1 MDKMSYSYFENNDIY
16 DPITAAVGNN
26 GNPTIDC
33 YAEGYFESVRFM
45 ICEILQRIRLRKNPE
60 SYKIDSKGIR
70 IVEDILVYPICF
82 NIRHSIE
89 LYLKAIIQK
98 IVMVYKIKEIAI
110 PRSWKDNHHDIL
122 LLWKLIF
129 SCSLN
134 NWGQDSNVDRKN
146 VFDERFDDY
155 LSKLNEYITQ
165 WGTIDRTGQTFRYPL
180 DTESKRH
187 LKDVSNIS
195 ILYMFRYAECNHKI
209 LKEFYDFLQDLYD
222 DYKVNRGNKFLT
234 YYQLTE
240 LAKLLPAYKDW
251 KKLLTAD
258 LRDNLKMKFK
268 LQSNRQI
275 SQCIDYIKE
284 DYYLSSLISK
294 DIPFK
299 NISIGK
305 IKEIIEFF
313 CKFQID
319 DFVCFNS
326 EELDLSNL
334 SSLIESSIKDFK
346 LIEEFFLEY
355 SFKELIDLITLI
367 YIGRDNEKPQ
377 IYDLFYKNMS
387 KMFENRES
395 IIRKLQEKRGNI
407 AIYLKEVLNVFGKS
421 LLCESKL

>member
-1 MDKMSYSYFENNDIY
+1 MSYSYFENNDIY

-45 ICEILQRIRLRKNPE
+45 ICEILQRMRLRKNPE
-60 SYKIDSKGIR
+60 SYKIDSKKIR

-98 IVMVYKIKEIAI
+98 IVMVYEIKEIAI
-110 PRSWKDNHHDIL
+110 PLSWKDNHHDIL

-180 DTESKRH
+180 DTESQRH
-187 LKDVSNIS
+187 LKDVSNIF
-195 ILYMFRYAECNHKI
+195 ILYMFKHAEYNHKI

-240 LAKLLPAYKDW
+240 LAKLLPAYEDW
-251 KKLLTAD
+251 QKLLTAD
-258 LRDNLKMKFK
+258 LLDNLKMKFK

-275 SQCIDYIKE
+275 YQCIDYIKE

-294 DIPFK
+294 YIPFK

-319 DFVCFNS
+319 NSVCFNS
-326 EELDLSNL
+326 ELDLSNL
-334 SSLIESSIKDFK
+334 SSLIESSMKDSE
-346 LIEEFFLEY
+346 LIEEFF
-355 SFKELIDLITLI
+355 
-367 YIGRDNEKPQ
+367 
-377 IYDLFYKNMS
+377 
-387 KMFENRES
+387 
-395 IIRKLQEKRGNI
+395 
-407 AIYLKEVLNVFGKS
+407 
-421 LLCESKL
+421 

>member
-1 MDKMSYSYFENNDIY
+1 
-16 DPITAAVGNN
+16 
-26 GNPTIDC
+26 
-33 YAEGYFESVRFM
+33 
-45 ICEILQRIRLRKNPE
+45 
-60 SYKIDSKGIR
+60 
-70 IVEDILVYPICF
+70 
-82 NIRHSIE
+82 
-89 LYLKAIIQK
+89 
-98 IVMVYKIKEIAI
+98 
-110 PRSWKDNHHDIL
+110 
-122 LLWKLIF
+122 
-129 SCSLN
+129 
-134 NWGQDSNVDRKN
+134 
-146 VFDERFDDY
+146 
-155 LSKLNEYITQ
+155 
-165 WGTIDRTGQTFRYPL
+165 
-180 DTESKRH
+180 
-187 LKDVSNIS
+187 
-195 ILYMFRYAECNHKI
+195 
-209 LKEFYDFLQDLYD
+209 
-222 DYKVNRGNKFLT
+222 
-234 YYQLTE
+234 
-240 LAKLLPAYKDW
+240 
-251 KKLLTAD
+251 
-258 LRDNLKMKFK
+258 MKFK